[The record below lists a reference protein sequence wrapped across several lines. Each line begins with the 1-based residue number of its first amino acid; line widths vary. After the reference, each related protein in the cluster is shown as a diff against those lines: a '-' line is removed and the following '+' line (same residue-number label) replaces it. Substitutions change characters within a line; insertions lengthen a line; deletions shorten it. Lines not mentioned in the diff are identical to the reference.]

1 MKTFILGKY
10 LSLKN
15 NNYKTSRKRVNLI
28 DLELETTKVQF
39 QDQIKPFSEVTIV
52 TDHACK
58 ERSKSP
64 LSGISLTTYFK
75 GIRNRLMQIT
85 KHQ

>member
-1 MKTFILGKY
+1 MKNVLLGKH
-10 LSLKN
+10 LSLN
-15 NNYKTSRKRVNLI
+15 NIYKTSRKRVDLI
-28 DLELETTKVQF
+28 DLEPETPKVQS

-52 TDHACK
+52 TAHGCK

-75 GIRNRLMQIT
+75 GIRNRPMQIT